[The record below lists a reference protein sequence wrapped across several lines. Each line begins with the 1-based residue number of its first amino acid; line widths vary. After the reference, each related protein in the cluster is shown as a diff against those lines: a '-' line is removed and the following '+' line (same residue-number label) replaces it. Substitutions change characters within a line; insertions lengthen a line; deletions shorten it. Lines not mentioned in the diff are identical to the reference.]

1 MEKVI
6 REIIFNPVQTGKT
19 LTFRAINLHYTKV
32 TLRGTESG
40 VIRLKKCT
48 ITTTGPGIQ
57 VAMGPFGSVSW
68 IFCKYRGTSLDKPGL
83 FQIVNLL
90 M

>member
-1 MEKVI
+1 MI
-6 REIIFNPVQTGKT
+6 RGFVFNPVQTGNT
-19 LTFRAINLHYTKV
+19 LSFRAINLHYTKV

-68 IFCKYRGTSLDKPGL
+68 IFCKYRDTSLDKPGL
-83 FQIVNLL
+83 FQFGNLL
-90 M
+90 K